1 MPPTPPLTLP
11 LTLPALLD
19 ARAAEFGD
27 KTLLR
32 TATVRRSFRE
42 TRDTA
47 ARMAGALARHGVA
60 PGDRVAALV
69 GNRVELLDLVLGCG
83 WLGATVVPLNT
94 ALRGAGLR
102 GILSQ
107 ARPKFLLV
115 EPELVGVLPADRPPL
130 WVLGEEP
137 APADPLPPAEVRPG
151 DPAAILFT
159 SGTTGGAKGVCCPHA
174 QFSWWGRNVG
184 RMLKIDADDVLY
196 TCLPLFHT
204 NALNAFF
211 QALVAGAEFVLG
223 ERFSASRFWAEV
235 RAADAT
241 MTYLLGAMVNMLLAQ
256 PPSSAD
262 RAHRAWRALAPASP
276 AALCEPFRER
286 FGVTLVDGFGSTE
299 TNLVIGASPDD
310 CRPGYLGRV
319 LDGFAARVVDDQDRP
334 VPDGTPGELVLRHDQ
349 PYAFGLG
356 YWEQPEA
363 TARSWRNLWLH
374 TGDRVVREPDGWYR
388 FVDRIKDVIRRRGEN
403 ISSFE
408 VEQVVSAHPAVAAV
422 AAFAVPAELAEDEVM
437 IAVVPRPGHD
447 LDPAELIAHCARDLP
462 YFALPRYV
470 DIVAELPVTET
481 GKIAKPELRRRGVT
495 ESTTDIGPTRRSP
508 AGSHDPAP
516 GSSTAPAPG

>member
-1 MPPTPPLTLP
+1 M
-11 LTLPALLD
+11 TLPALLD
-19 ARAAEFGD
+19 ARAAEFGG
-27 KTLLR
+27 KPLLR
-32 TATVRRSFRE
+32 TATVTRSFRE
-42 TRDTA
+42 TRDAA
-47 ARMAGALARHGVA
+47 ARMAGALAARGVT

-69 GNRVELLDLVLGCG
+69 SNRVELLDLVLGCG

-94 ALRGAGLR
+94 ALRGASLR
-102 GILSQ
+102 TILDQ
-107 ARPKFLLV
+107 ARPAMLLV
-115 EPELVGVLPADRPPL
+115 EPELVAELPTDHPPL
-130 WVLGEEP
+130 WVLSEGPEDH
-137 APADPLPPAEVRPG
+137 DPLPAADVRPG
-151 DPAAILFT
+151 DLAAILFT

-174 QFSWWGRNVG
+174 QFSWWGHHVG
-184 RMLKIDADDVLY
+184 RTLKITADDVLY

-223 ERFSASRFWAEV
+223 QRFSASRFWSEV
-235 RAADAT
+235 QAADAT

-256 PPSSAD
+256 PPAAID

-286 FGVTLVDGFGSTE
+286 FGVRLVDGFGSTE
-299 TNLVIGASPDD
+299 TNLVIGAGPDD

-319 LDGFAARVVDDQDRP
+319 LDGFAARVVDAEDQP
-334 VPDGTPGELVLRHDQ
+334 VPDGTPGELVLRHEQ
-349 PYAFGLG
+349 PYAFSLG

-363 TARSWRNLWLH
+363 TAQAWRNLWLH

-403 ISSFE
+403 ISSVE

-437 IAVVPRPGHD
+437 IAVVPRAGHN
-447 LDPAELIAHCARDLP
+447 LDPADLLDHCARDLP
-462 YFALPRYV
+462 YFAVPRYV

-481 GKIAKPELRRRGVT
+481 GKIAKAELRRRGVT
-495 ESTTDIGPTRRSP
+495 KSTVDTGSTRRTRV
-508 AGSHDPAP
+508 GSRDPAP
-516 GSSTAPAPG
+516 DRSTAATPG